1 MPKKLQGILLKDKG
15 LENLPEINLKKSDL
29 EKGVSI
35 LELLSN
41 NRVVSSK
48 SEARRLI
55 LNNGLKINNILVNE
69 EKKILKINDF
79 RDKNF
84 KISLGKKKHFIVNII

>member
-1 MPKKLQGILLKDKG
+1 MKVRVLDIIFQNKF
-15 LENLPEINLKKSDL
+15 KKSDL

-69 EKKILKINDF
+69 EKDTQN
-79 RDKNF
+79 
-84 KISLGKKKHFIVNII
+84 